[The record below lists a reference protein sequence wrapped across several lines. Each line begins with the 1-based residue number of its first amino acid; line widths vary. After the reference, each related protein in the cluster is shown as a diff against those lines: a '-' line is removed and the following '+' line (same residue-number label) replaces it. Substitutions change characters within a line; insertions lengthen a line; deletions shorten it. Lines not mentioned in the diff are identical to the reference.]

1 MQNRP
6 SSLLPIC
13 LLACLT
19 SGVSYGQTTTDAQRE
34 AFVIQARQGALETSI
49 DGLKTLY
56 YQTRDI
62 RVREDLVALLVRAGR
77 HQEAL
82 AVCDWCLTEN
92 YSDSELANL
101 AGAARSAGDYD
112 QALELFRA
120 LTYRDP
126 SNAQGWL
133 GQALVHTDMENYTLA
148 DISLQQYNQVAGTTT
163 AGLEARGYL
172 AAKTANATQELDA
185 RQSLIAEDPSNTS
198 ELQALYRLAVGLG
211 ASSAARR
218 IMEMNPEVFSDSD
231 RLWLTYYGSSS
242 LHVDLA

>member
-34 AFVIQARQGALETSI
+34 ALVIQARQGALETSI

-82 AVCDWCLTEN
+82 
-92 YSDSELANL
+92 
-101 AGAARSAGDYD
+101 
-112 QALELFRA
+112 
-120 LTYRDP
+120 
-126 SNAQGWL
+126 
-133 GQALVHTDMENYTLA
+133 
-148 DISLQQYNQVAGTTT
+148 GTQC
-163 AGLEARGYL
+163 R
-172 AAKTANATQELDA
+172 
-185 RQSLIAEDPSNTS
+185 
-198 ELQALYRLAVGLG
+198 
-211 ASSAARR
+211 
-218 IMEMNPEVFSDSD
+218 
-231 RLWLTYYGSSS
+231 
-242 LHVDLA
+242 